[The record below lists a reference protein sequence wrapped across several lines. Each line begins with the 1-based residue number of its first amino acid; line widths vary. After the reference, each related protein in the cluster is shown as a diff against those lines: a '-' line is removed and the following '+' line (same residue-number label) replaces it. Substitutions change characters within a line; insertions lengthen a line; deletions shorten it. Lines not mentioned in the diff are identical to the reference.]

1 MSPLSPDDLDALQ
14 TALGDD
20 TAITRASVE
29 IGASKLDVTIAPAD
43 EDALSRGLAVLAA
56 RRIGA
61 IVRGGGTRIGF
72 ANPAQGARVVLS
84 TARLSRVIEVDA
96 EEGVAQALAGTP
108 LADVREAADA
118 AGWTLPFDPP
128 GARTTL
134 GGTLATAAV
143 GPRQLGFGR
152 PRDLVLG
159 MNVVL
164 GDGVR
169 TRCGGRVVKNVTG
182 YDLMKLHVGAHG
194 TFGVISAAWL
204 RLRPRPERER
214 TLSAVLDPRGDT
226 MSRVVAAARLPSVRV
241 CAIVDANFGFVVEP
255 LRAPRSGWL
264 LVVEVAGDE
273 AGVAGDAARLAAD
286 FDAGDA
292 SPGAIA
298 RLRSL
303 QGENFGPAGLR
314 FRLAVLPSRLDRV
327 VHELEGAD
335 AALLVYPG
343 SGLVFARIALDT
355 VADTIGVERA
365 WLAMRSAARAGSGSV
380 VLEAAPEW
388 AKVARDVFG
397 DATDEWRLARSL
409 KARFDPAGI
418 LNPGRFVGG
427 L

>member
-1 MSPLSPDDLDALQ
+1 MSALSPDDFDALQ
-14 TALGDD
+14 AALGDES
-20 TAITRASVE
+20 AITRAPLE
-29 IGASKLDVTIAPAD
+29 IGAAKLDVTLAPAA
-43 EDALSRGLAVLAA
+43 EDALARSVAVLAA
-56 RRIGA
+56 RGIGA
-61 IVRGGGTRIGF
+61 IVRGGGTRNASG
-72 ANPAQGARVVLS
+72 NPARDARVMLS
-84 TARLSRVIEVDA
+84 TRRLTGVLEVDA
-96 EEGVAQALAGTP
+96 DEGVARALAGTP
-108 LADVREAADA
+108 LSEIREAVDA
-118 AGWTLPFDPP
+118 AGWALPFDPP

-134 GGTLATAAV
+134 GGTLAAAAI
-143 GPRQLGFGR
+143 GPRHLGFGR

-159 MNVVL
+159 MDVVL

-194 TFGVISAAWL
+194 SFGVITAAWL
-204 RLRPRPERER
+204 RLRPRPESEH
-214 TLSAVLDPRGDT
+214 TLSAVLESGGDT
-226 MSRVVAAARLPSVRV
+226 MSRVVAAARLSSVRV
-241 CAIVDANFGFVVEP
+241 CALVDANFGFVVEP
-255 LRAPRSGWL
+255 SRARSTGWL
-264 LVVEVAGDE
+264 LLIELAGDE
-273 AGVAGDAARLAAD
+273 AAVASDAARLRAD
-286 FDAGDA
+286 FGADDG

-327 VHELEGAD
+327 LHELTSAD
-335 AALLVYPG
+335 AALLVYPA
-343 SGLVFARIALDT
+343 SGFVFARIALDT
-355 VADTIGVERA
+355 VADSIGVERA

-388 AKVARDVFG
+388 AKIARDVFG
-397 DATDEWRLARSL
+397 EATDEWRLARSL